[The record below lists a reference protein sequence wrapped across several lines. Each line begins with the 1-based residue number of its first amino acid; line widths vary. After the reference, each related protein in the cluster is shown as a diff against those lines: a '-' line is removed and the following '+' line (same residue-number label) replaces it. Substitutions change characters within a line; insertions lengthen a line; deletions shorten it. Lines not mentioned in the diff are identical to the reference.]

1 MNGRLPWTGTEVPVQ
16 WDGVDGGAD
25 LARPSER
32 DGDLPRER
40 GVATD
45 DLKVGPD
52 ATALRDPSHT
62 TQHEGGAGRPVD
74 AGMVVELEP
83 LFRDVF
89 LGGEITR
96 LDRVVEAATAGGRL
110 LRPVGGEG
118 RRFALT
124 EAGAERARSARRGF
138 IGRLPM
144 WQRLL
149 LIAVILAL
157 VLAVLAQ

>member
-1 MNGRLPWTGTEVPVQ
+1 M
-16 WDGVDGGAD
+16 
-25 LARPSER
+25 LAA
-32 DGDLPRER
+32 ER
-40 GVATD
+40 GQSSPTNLLYIVPRRPNGTVPHLCKAAMRTSHIRDPD
-45 DLKVGPD
+45 DLLAYIAG
-52 ATALRDPSHT
+52 ALEA
-62 TQHEGGAGRPVD
+62 QGRPVD

-124 EAGAERARSARRGF
+124 EAGAEQARSARRGF